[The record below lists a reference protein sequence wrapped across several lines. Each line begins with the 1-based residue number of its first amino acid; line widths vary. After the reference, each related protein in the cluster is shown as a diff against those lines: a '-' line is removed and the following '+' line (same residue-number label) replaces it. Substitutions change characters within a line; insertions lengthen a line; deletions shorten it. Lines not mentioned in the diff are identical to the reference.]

1 MVNKRGIEINPEKV
15 QVLVNM
21 KSLKTV
27 KETQRLT
34 RVVAALN
41 RFISQAT
48 DKCLSLRKAI
58 RKRKEIKS
66 TEEWEK
72 KNFKKLKEY

>member
-21 KSLKTV
+21 KSQKTV

-34 RVVAALN
+34 RVVTALN
-41 RFISQAT
+41 CFISQAT
-48 DKCLSLRKAI
+48 NKCLSLLKLLGKE
-58 RKRKEIKS
+58 KR
-66 TEEWEK
+66 
-72 KNFKKLKEY
+72 

>member
-34 RVVAALN
+34 RVVASLN

-48 DKCLSLRKAI
+48 DKCFSLFKAI

-66 TEEWEK
+66 TKEWEK
-72 KNFKKLKEY
+72 KHFKKLKEY